1 MNVPKLKGIIAERG
15 YTHAFV
21 AKEIGISERTFYSKM
36 KKGVFGTDE
45 AEKMIALLNIE
56 HPAEIFLSKG

>member
-15 YTHAFV
+15 YTYAFV
-21 AKEIGISERTFYSKM
+21 AKEIGISQRTFYSKM

-45 AEKMIALLNIE
+45 AEKMIALLQIE
-56 HPAEIFLSKG
+56 HPADIFLSKG